1 MTINRMCIVTR
12 NIVPISELFRVVRT
26 KSGEV
31 IVDISN
37 NIKGRGAYIKK
48 DKDVILKAKKK
59 NLLSKALKTN
69 VNEDIYQQLIELL

>member
-1 MTINRMCIVTR
+1 MCIVTR
-12 NIVPISELFRVVRT
+12 NIVPISELFRIVRT
-26 KSGEV
+26 KSCEV

>member
-1 MTINRMCIVTR
+1 MCIVTR

>member
-1 MTINRMCIVTR
+1 MCIVTR
-12 NIVPISELFRVVRT
+12 NIVPISELFRIVRT

>member
-1 MTINRMCIVTR
+1 MCIVTR
-12 NIVPISELFRVVRT
+12 NIVPTSELFRIVRT

-59 NLLSKALKTN
+59 NLLSKALKAN